1 MDRQNFNMTP
11 IIDIVFLLI
20 IFFVVISRFIEADN
34 SRLNVPD
41 ECNYAQTEILD
52 QQQPAVLS
60 VVKKSDSEVNFFLD
74 SKEFESSSYQDI
86 TAALATGINDVLE
99 NKNDKEAIIVLSIDE
114 DICFEQAQTALAAI
128 SQSNAKNIKLSVLKE
143 KRPQ

>member
-1 MDRQNFNMTP
+1 MSFNMTP

-34 SRLNVPD
+34 SQLKVPD
-41 ECNYAQTEILD
+41 ECNYAQTEICD
-52 QQQPAVLS
+52 QQRAAVIS
-60 VVKKSDSEVNFFLD
+60 VVQASDSEVDFFLD
-74 SKEFESSSYQDI
+74 SKEFESSSNEILTDS
-86 TAALATGINDVLE
+86 LATGINNAIE
-99 NKNDKEAIIVLSIDE
+99 NKNGKEAIIVLSVDE
-114 DICFEQAQTALAAI
+114 NICFEQAQTALAAI